1 MVSPDRSN
9 RQERQMTTDLA
20 TKAQTLRE
28 LHRPGE
34 PLILANAW
42 DVSTAK
48 QVVEAGFP
56 AVATTSSAIS
66 WSLGHEDGEDTPP
79 DEMLEVAA
87 RIASAV
93 DVPVTADLEGGYGL
107 SPAELVECMRQA
119 GVVGLNFEDT
129 DHAAPGSRALVD
141 PDKQAARVAELR
153 AASRAAEFDIV
164 INARADSY
172 LVGLDDA
179 LEDSLHRASLY
190 IEAGADCAFPAGVKE
205 EADIERLTGELD
217 APVNV
222 LLIPGVPD
230 IPRLAELGVGRV
242 SVGGG
247 LGKASLAF
255 HAQKLAGLREGK
267 SYW

>member
-1 MVSPDRSN
+1 
-9 RQERQMTTDLA
+9 MTDVT
-20 TKAQTLRE
+20 TKAQALRE
-28 LHRPGE
+28 LHRPGD
-34 PLILANAW
+34 PVVLANAW
-42 DVSTAK
+42 DVATAK
-48 QVVEAGFP
+48 QVVDAGFP

-66 WSLGHEDGEDTPP
+66 WALGHQDGEHTPP
-79 DEMLEVAA
+79 EEMFEVAA

-93 DVPVTADLEGGYGL
+93 DVPVTADLESGYGL
-107 SPAELVECMRQA
+107 SAAELVERMREA

-129 DHAAPGSRALVD
+129 NHAASPRAMFD
-141 PDKQAARVAELR
+141 PDTQAARVAELR
-153 AASRAAEFDIV
+153 EASQAADYDIV

-172 LVGLDDA
+172 LVGMDGA
-179 LEDSLHRASLY
+179 LEDSLGRLQLY
-190 IEAGADCAFPAGVKE
+190 IDAGADCAFPAGVKD

-217 APVNV
+217 VPVNV

-247 LGKASLAF
+247 LAKASLHF
-255 HAQKLAGLREGK
+255 HAQRLAGLREGK

>member
-1 MVSPDRSN
+1 
-9 RQERQMTTDLA
+9 MTTDLA
-20 TKAQTLRE
+20 TKAQTLRD

-34 PLILANAW
+34 PVVLANAW
-42 DVSTAK
+42 DVATAK

-66 WSLGHEDGEDTPP
+66 WSLGHEDGQHTPP
-79 DEMLEVAA
+79 DEMFAVAG
-87 RIASAV
+87 RIAANV
-93 DVPVTADLEGGYGL
+93 DVPVTADLEAGYGL
-107 SPAELVECMRQA
+107 SPEELVERMRAA

-129 DHAAPGSRALVD
+129 EHDAGGALAD
-141 PDKQAARVAELR
+141 PDTQAARVAALR
-153 AASRAAEFDIV
+153 EASRAADFDIV

-172 LVGLDDA
+172 LRGLDNA
-179 LEDSLHRASLY
+179 LEDSLHRSRLY
-190 IEAGADCAFPAGVKE
+190 IEAGADCAFPAGVKD
-205 EADIERLTGELD
+205 EAEIERLTSELD

-230 IPRLAELGVGRV
+230 IARLAELGVGRV

-255 HAQKLAGLREGK
+255 HAHKLAGLREGK

>member
-1 MVSPDRSN
+1 
-9 RQERQMTTDLA
+9 MTDVT

-28 LHRPGE
+28 LHRPGD
-34 PLILANAW
+34 PVVLANAW
-42 DVSTAK
+42 DVATAK
-48 QVVEAGFP
+48 QVVDAGFP

-66 WSLGHEDGEDTPP
+66 WALGHQDGEDTPP
-79 DEMLEVAA
+79 DEMFAVAA
-87 RIASAV
+87 RIAGAV
-93 DVPVTADLEGGYGL
+93 DVPVTADLESGYGL
-107 SPAELVECMRQA
+107 SAAELVDRMRDA

-129 DHAAPGSRALVD
+129 NHAASPRAMFD
-141 PDKQAARVAELR
+141 PDTQAARVAELR
-153 AASRAAEFDIV
+153 EASQAADYDIV

-172 LVGLDDA
+172 LVGVDGA
-179 LEDSLHRASLY
+179 LEDSLNRLQLY
-190 IEAGADCAFPAGVKE
+190 IDAGADCAFPAGVKQ

-217 APVNV
+217 VPVNV

-247 LGKASLAF
+247 LAKASLHF
-255 HAQKLAGLREGK
+255 HAQRLAGLREGK

>member
-1 MVSPDRSN
+1 
-9 RQERQMTTDLA
+9 MTDFVA
-20 TKAQTLRE
+20 KAQTLRE

-42 DVSTAK
+42 DVATAK
-48 QVVEAGFP
+48 QVVAAGFP

-66 WSLGHEDGEDTPP
+66 WSLGHQDGEDTPP
-79 DEMLEVAA
+79 DEMFEVAA

-93 DVPVTADLEGGYGL
+93 DVPVTADLESGYGL
-107 SPAELVECMRQA
+107 SPAELVESMRQA

-129 DHAAPGSRALVD
+129 NHSAEPRAMFD
-141 PDKQAARVAELR
+141 PEVQAARVAELR
-153 AASRAAEFDIV
+153 EASRAADFDIV

-172 LVGLDDA
+172 LVGLDNA
-179 LEDSLHRASLY
+179 LEDSLARLRLY
-190 IEAGADCAFPAGVKE
+190 IEAGADSAFPAGVKE
-205 EADIERLTGELD
+205 EADIEQLARELD
-217 APVNV
+217 APINV

-255 HAQKLAGLREGK
+255 HAHKLEGLRAGK

>member
-1 MVSPDRSN
+1 
-9 RQERQMTTDLA
+9 MTDVT

-28 LHRPGE
+28 LHRPGD
-34 PLILANAW
+34 PVVLANAW
-42 DVSTAK
+42 DVATAK
-48 QVVEAGFP
+48 QVVDAGFP

-66 WSLGHEDGEDTPP
+66 WALGHQDGEHTPP
-79 DEMLEVAA
+79 EEMFEVAA
-87 RIASAV
+87 RIAGAV
-93 DVPVTADLEGGYGL
+93 DVPVTADLESGYGL
-107 SPAELVECMRQA
+107 SAVELVERMREA

-129 DHAAPGSRALVD
+129 NHAASPRAMFD
-141 PDKQAARVAELR
+141 PDTQAARVAELR
-153 AASRAAEFDIV
+153 EASRAADYDIV

-172 LVGLDDA
+172 LVGMDGA
-179 LEDSLHRASLY
+179 LEDSLSRLQLY
-190 IEAGADCAFPAGVKE
+190 IDAGADCAFPAGVKD

-217 APVNV
+217 VPVNV

-247 LGKASLAF
+247 LAKASLHF
-255 HAQKLAGLREGK
+255 HAQRLAGLRDGK